1 MYRNMK
7 VWVYRIAH
15 VDYKIVRRAPFQL
28 HVETSDCTN
37 ILPGVMI
44 DLPQWSQIVSENGRV
59 WATFQSELFDVTD
72 LYR

>member
-1 MYRNMK
+1 MK

-28 HVETSDCTN
+28 HVEAADCTN

-44 DLPQWSQIVSENGRV
+44 DLPQWSQIVSENDRV

-72 LYR
+72 LYM